1 MRDEAGYKIFR
12 IIGCVHCPLTRPIKI
27 TLPVRVSPSQI
38 GALVL
43 RKGRLD
49 VIVNLKSYKI
59 EGTKITPSP
68 LPKEKKTHW
77 TPLEKDHPHSLTHTH
92 THTKDTF
99 FGWNINFK

>member
-49 VIVNLKSYKI
+49 VIVALKTYKNQ
-59 EGTKITPSP
+59 GTNITPSP

-92 THTKDTF
+92 THKRHF
-99 FGWNINFK
+99 LWMEYKF